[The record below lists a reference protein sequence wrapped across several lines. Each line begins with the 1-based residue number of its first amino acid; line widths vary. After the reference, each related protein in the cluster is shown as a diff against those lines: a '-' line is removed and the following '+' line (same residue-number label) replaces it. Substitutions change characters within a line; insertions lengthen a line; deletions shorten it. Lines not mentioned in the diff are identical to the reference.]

1 MIALMYGFIIVLLS
15 AFLFYLFKSNN
26 FFDYEI
32 INLPPTVKYGLTA
45 VCKGKFVKADDKG
58 KVNEDWFHKK
68 TLILGY
74 DKDNVRGSAEANFL
88 FHIPSKKKINI
99 EDSTVMLMIETE
111 RIHGGLHSHLGPHE
125 KSAVIEVNGEIVD
138 KFWLIQK
145 MPNGVDYG
153 FRNVGPI
160 PIDKSFLYNKYLKII
175 LKIEEDMA
183 WDIDKVILK
192 ITTGN
197 KRLSVIGSMI
207 AGAVISVI
215 IGLLA
220 VFLEQILS
228 YAK

>member
-1 MIALMYGFIIVLLS
+1 MIALMYGFFIVLLL
-15 AFLFYLFKSNN
+15 AFLLYLFKSNN

-32 INLPPTVKYGLTA
+32 INLPPIVKNGLTA
-45 VCKGKFVKADDKG
+45 VCKGNFVKANDKG
-58 KVNEDWFHKK
+58 KVNEDWFHRE

-74 DKDNVRGSAEANFL
+74 DKNNVRGSAEANFL
-88 FHIPSKKKINI
+88 FRIPSKNKINI
-99 EDSTVMLMIETE
+99 EDSTVSMMIEAE
-111 RIHGGLHSHLGPHE
+111 RIHGGLHSHLGPNE
-125 KSAVIEVNGEIVD
+125 KNAVIQVNEEIVD
-138 KFWLIQK
+138 KFRLIQK

-153 FRNVGPI
+153 YRNVGPI
-160 PIDKSFLYNKYLKII
+160 PIDKSFLHSKYLKII

-192 ITTGN
+192 ITSGN
-197 KRLSVIGSMI
+197 KRLSVTGSMI